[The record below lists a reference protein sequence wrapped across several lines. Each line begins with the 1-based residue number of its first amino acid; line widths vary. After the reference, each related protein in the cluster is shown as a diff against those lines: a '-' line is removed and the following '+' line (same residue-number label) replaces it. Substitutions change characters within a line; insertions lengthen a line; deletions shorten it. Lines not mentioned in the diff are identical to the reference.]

1 MHIIIGEP
9 NADFITERYTLLPL
23 DRIRVAG
30 SDGTHTAYCVLDKDN
45 ITVQDAFKI
54 DEHVKLHEKLM
65 ENYYKK
71 NWNFCEQALEHL
83 LGSWQGSIDTFYSEI
98 SARVAKYK
106 EQDPGE
112 DWDGIID
119 KS

>member
-9 NADFITERYTLLPL
+9 NADFMKERYTLLPL
-23 DRIRVAG
+23 DKIRVAG
-30 SDGTHTAYCVLDKDN
+30 SDSAHTAYCVLDKDD
-45 ITVQDAFKI
+45 IAVQDAVKL
-54 DEHVKLHEKLM
+54 DEHVNLHKKLM

-71 NWNFCEQALEHL
+71 NWNFCEQALEL
-83 LGSWQGSIDTFYSEI
+83 LEGSWQGSIDTFYSEI

-106 EQDPGE
+106 EHDPGV